1 MAIVMKYTTVV
12 TMVYKP
18 TNRTGRAPHCYTGKM
33 SSTTGPLLVD
43 KVFGDSMRG
52 QPIMKNM
59 RMFDIS
65 DKSWLVG
72 DPTI

>member
-1 MAIVMKYTTVV
+1 MAIVITYTTVV

-18 TNRTGRAPHCYTGKM
+18 TNRTGPGHHIVTQKNEQQ
-33 SSTTGPLLVD
+33 LLD
-43 KVFGDSMRG
+43 PYWLIRFSGDSMRG

-65 DKSWLVG
+65 DK
-72 DPTI
+72 